1 MKATLTCLLLSLI
14 TLTSL
19 PAADGK
25 DAVQLKYK
33 GGIFS
38 FSAEQT
44 PPPAAE
50 QNPPPAEKNLLA
62 RLNPPAVVPATHAS
76 KDKPVADVDERSIA
90 ILMADGSEEVV
101 RSILRI
107 RASEIRVMTNN
118 GITGIPF
125 KSLHAATQAYLTP
138 QIEDEAKTRAEAEA
152 AAESYRAN
160 RAIQERIDTDL
171 NRTIAARQA
180 ADEAQALAR
189 AQAIREANAQRASL
203 ASAAFDAE
211 TERRAIANARRI
223 EQARI
228 SYQQQLQY
236 QELQIFNALV
246 EVQQIE
252 LLRRLGYLK

>member
-14 TLTSL
+14 ALT
-19 PAADGK
+19 
-25 DAVQLKYK
+25 
-33 GGIFS
+33 
-38 FSAEQT
+38 FSA
-44 PPPAAE
+44 AE
-50 QNPPPAEKNLLA
+50 NPPPAEKSLFAPLTA
-62 RLNPPAVVPATHAS
+62 LPVVPATHVS
-76 KDKPVADVDERSIA
+76 KDHPVIDVDEQSTA
-90 ILMADGSEEVV
+90 ILMADGSEELV
-101 RSILRI
+101 RDILRI
-107 RASEIRVMTNN
+107 RSTEIRVMTSD

-125 KSLHAATQAYLTP
+125 KNLHPATQAYLTP
-138 QIEDEAKTRAEAEA
+138 QIEDETKTRAEAEA
-152 AAESYRAN
+152 TAESYRAN

-211 TERRAIANARRI
+211 TERRAIATAKRI
-223 EQARI
+223 EQARVA
-228 SYQQQLQY
+228 YQQQLQA

-246 EVQQIE
+246 EVQQLE